1 MQRNEAVRDYDWHSM
16 QARVRLWY
24 ESRRLAFMEAPI
36 ANIDTTFG
44 VTHRLPRTSTLLVKL
59 RHGANTTFVVVLTP
73 AAVRAD
79 LTSIRKMFGA
89 STAWMASFAEV
100 CHHTGAV
107 PGCVPA
113 FGSLFHLPL
122 IVDAQLRHTSTIFTA
137 SGRPGFAV
145 RVPMRE
151 YMRSENPLIVDV
163 TRGTR
168 LAVGSETGVRV
179 DFAASASGASGRY

>member
-1 MQRNEAVRDYDWHSM
+1 MQRNQAVRDYDWHSM

-24 ESRRLAFMEAPI
+24 ESRRLTFVEAPI

-44 VTHRLPRTSTLLVKL
+44 LAHSVPRTSTLLVKL
-59 RHGANTTFVVVLTP
+59 RHGADATFVMVLTP
-73 AAVRAD
+73 VAFRAD
-79 LTSIRKMFGA
+79 LTSIRKMFRA
-89 STAWMASFAEV
+89 STAWMASFGEV
-100 CHHTGAV
+100 CHHTRAV

-122 IVDAQLRHTSTIFTA
+122 VVDAQLNHASTIFAA

-151 YMRSENPLIVDV
+151 YVRSENPLFVDV
-163 TRGTR
+163 TRGAR
-168 LAVGSETGVRV
+168 LAVE
-179 DFAASASGASGRY
+179 